1 MQTPNDAGASFQ
13 TAYPQG
19 SADFCPA
26 LLFCAEFATIG
37 LVGSGL
43 TPHEPCGIRKQVQGL
58 CGTTAVNGTAAAS
71 REARSAAAKQRST
84 TSAAGRRSHWGASS
98 EKAPRRLREP
108 EDGPPSEAAVYP
120 AGIFA
125 ASLPRRTIY
134 HKEKDTMKQHFS
146 RSLICLILV
155 LLLAAAGLQ
164 GCASKA
170 PETTAPA
177 TTTAASE
184 TATVASES
192 SSLAEETPTELGEGA
207 KSFTFEVT
215 DVDGSTKYYTV
226 HTDAET
232 VGEAL
237 VALGLIAGEDSEYG
251 LYVKT
256 VDGVTLDYDTDGK
269 YWAFYVDGE
278 YATAGVDST
287 AVTDGASYAFR
298 AE

>member
-1 MQTPNDAGASFQ
+1 M
-13 TAYPQG
+13 
-19 SADFCPA
+19 
-26 LLFCAEFATIG
+26 LFCAEFATIG

-71 REARSAAAKQRST
+71 RETRSAAAKQRST
-84 TSAAGRRSHWGASS
+84 TSAAGRRSHWGASP

-164 GCASKA
+164 GCAPRPRRPPLRRPPPQRPRPLRSLPSPPLLQRKRPPSWARA
-170 PETTAPA
+170 PRASPLKSLTLTARRSITPC
-177 TTTAASE
+177 
-184 TATVASES
+184 
-192 SSLAEETPTELGEGA
+192 TPTPRRSA
-207 KSFTFEVT
+207 RRSSRSV
-215 DVDGSTKYYTV
+215 
-226 HTDAET
+226 
-232 VGEAL
+232 
-237 VALGLIAGEDSEYG
+237 
-251 LYVKT
+251 
-256 VDGVTLDYDTDGK
+256 
-269 YWAFYVDGE
+269 
-278 YATAGVDST
+278 
-287 AVTDGASYAFR
+287 
-298 AE
+298 